1 MERAMTILVL
11 VMVLLLS
18 LVVMY
23 LQKTLNE
30 TVEELERIEART
42 YLLKKKVELQEQ
54 SQLEILKPTIKRT
67 TKTKM
72 T

>member
-1 MERAMTILVL
+1 MSILVL

-18 LVVMY
+18 FVVVY

-42 YLLKKKVELQEQ
+42 YMLKKKVELQEQ
-54 SQLEILKPTIKRT
+54 SQLEILIELYKELEKIKQDD
-67 TKTKM
+67 K
-72 T
+72 